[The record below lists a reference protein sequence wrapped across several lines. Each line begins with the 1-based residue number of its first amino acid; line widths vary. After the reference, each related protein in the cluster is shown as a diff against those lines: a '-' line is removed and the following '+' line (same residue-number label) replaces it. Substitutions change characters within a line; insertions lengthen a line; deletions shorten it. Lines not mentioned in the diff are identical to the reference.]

1 MKGISRKLD
10 KLEKELNQQHSSA
23 DERQQIKESAERIE
37 RILFNN
43 EDLPP
48 LEWPRKPR
56 DRELSERFKE
66 AERLLFEDIEPK
78 KEEE

>member
-48 LEWPRKPR
+48 LEWPRKPIS
-56 DRELSERFKE
+56 RELSERFKE
-66 AERLLFEDIEPK
+66 AERLLFEDIKP
-78 KEEE
+78 KEEEE